1 VHKRCCGLGDLK
13 LTKQNKTS
21 KLPSLIVGLQGC
33 NKDKRTG
40 MQQERLNSSA
50 DSSVIFGRLEFEDC
64 ILTHIAQLC
73 DPSVASFGDNFLWNY
88 FRGF

>member
-1 VHKRCCGLGDLK
+1 
-13 LTKQNKTS
+13 
-21 KLPSLIVGLQGC
+21 
-33 NKDKRTG
+33 

-50 DSSVIFGRLEFEDC
+50 DSSVIFGRLEFKDC